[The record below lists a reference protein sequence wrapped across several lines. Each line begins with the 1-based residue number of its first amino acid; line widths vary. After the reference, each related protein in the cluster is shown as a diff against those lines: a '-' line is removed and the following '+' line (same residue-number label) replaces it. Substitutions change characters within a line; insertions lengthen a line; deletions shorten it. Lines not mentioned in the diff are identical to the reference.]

1 MLKKIFHK
9 LLFAASLSGLLL
21 SCTNGINTKLIG
33 NRSIKTLVYKHENGT
48 NKLSYLHKI
57 EDSNDSS
64 DFFYEEAELEND
76 IEFDYVIYGS
86 NTKSFVSSLIEN
98 QKLFNKTSFC
108 LLQKTDPLYDLYCNW
123 KHHLS

>member
-9 LLFAASLSGLLL
+9 LLFVASLLGLLL
-21 SCTNGINTKLIG
+21 SCTNGINTKSIG
-33 NRSIKTLVYKHENGT
+33 NRSIKTSVSKHENVT
-48 NKLSYLHKI
+48 NKLSFLHKI
-57 EDSNDSS
+57 EDNNDSS

-76 IEFDYVIYGS
+76 FEFDYVIYGS

-123 KHHLS
+123 KLHLS

>member
-9 LLFAASLSGLLL
+9 LLFAASLLGLLL
-21 SCTNGINTKLIG
+21 SCTNGINTKSIG
-33 NRSIKTLVYKHENGT
+33 NRSIKTSISKHENGT
-48 NKLSYLHKI
+48 NKLSFLHEI
-57 EDSNDSS
+57 EYSNDSS

-76 IEFDYVIYGS
+76 IEFDFLIYGS

>member
-76 IEFDYVIYGS
+76 IEFDFLIYGS